1 MAWGFLDRFLRP
13 KWLLDRILLV
23 AEHVAEHESAALP
36 ALLIDTLQ
44 EHLGAQHVCIH
55 FVDPGMLRPETQ
67 RGRYLQAVLPQLPKL
82 REYRKP
88 ALKSHYSGSWHCA
101 SRQIVIASTT
111 PAVVREELRPLLNA
125 VGARDGMAIP
135 LIYQGAVY
143 AVVNLY
149 FKRTVPS
156 KLATAENV
164 LRSIRLLGNLVYSV
178 LLQEYQAGK
187 LQESDRLALALA
199 QAVATRDGY
208 ADGHVAS
215 VCRLAQGL
223 GVAAGLSRVELD
235 ALRLGAMLRDVGKL
249 HVPDYILQKPGAL
262 DAEER
267 AAVHEHPLTGERI
280 LLARSNKTGAPPG
293 ETLRMAAAAI
303 RSHHERLDGS
313 GYPDGLE
320 SSAIPVLARIVAI
333 VDVYAAL
340 TADRPYRAALSAPR
354 AAHVLQE
361 MAGSA
366 LDPELVSLFLS
377 RENPAAVSS
386 EPSEQAAPATTSS
399 TVA

>member
-44 EHLGAQHVCIH
+44 EHLGAQHACIH
-55 FVDPGMLRPETQ
+55 FVDPGMLRPET
-67 RGRYLQAVLPQLPKL
+67 REAVLAGCPATIAKAAGVSETGIKESLLWQL
-82 REYRKP
+82 
-88 ALKSHYSGSWHCA
+88 ALS

-111 PAVVREELRPLLNA
+111 PAAVREELRPLLNA

-199 QAVATRDGY
+199 QAVAARDGY

-267 AAVHEHPLTGERI
+267 AAVHEHPLTGEHI

-293 ETLRMAAAAI
+293 ETLRMAAAAV

-313 GYPDGLE
+313 GYPDSLVG
-320 SSAIPVLARIVAI
+320 SAIPVLARIVAI

-377 RENPAAVSS
+377 RDNPAAVSS